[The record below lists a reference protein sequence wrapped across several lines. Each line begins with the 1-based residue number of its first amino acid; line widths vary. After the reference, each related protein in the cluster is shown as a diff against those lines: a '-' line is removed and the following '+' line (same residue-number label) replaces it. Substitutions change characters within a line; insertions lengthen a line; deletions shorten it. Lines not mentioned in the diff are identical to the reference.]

1 MRNKRKISFILSLL
15 FGALA
20 VLNLLI
26 GSRINSI
33 PGDTDRSAKR
43 VESILAE
50 RMKRVEEFWANTP
63 QKVREDMVDN
73 V

>member
-26 GSRINSI
+26 GLRINSI

-50 RMKRVEEFWANTP
+50 RMNRL
-63 QKVREDMVDN
+63 
-73 V
+73 

>member
-26 GSRINSI
+26 GLRINSI

-50 RMKRVEEFWANTP
+50 RMNRLEGF
-63 QKVREDMVDN
+63 
-73 V
+73 